1 MLEKFSLS
9 LIGGLLAGIATSL
22 CCVAPLV
29 LLSLGVGG
37 AWVSNLTALEPYR
50 PILISLAITLLIIAC
65 FQLYGKSANQSC
77 EEGKVCAKPTTQRL
91 YKSLFFSVVAVVMTA
106 IASPYLIAF
115 IYG

>member
-1 MLEKFSLS
+1 MSKKITLP
-9 LIGGLLAGIATSL
+9 LIGGFLAAIATSL

-29 LLSLGVGG
+29 LLLFGLSG

-50 PILISLAITLLIIAC
+50 PIFIVMACIMLVIAY
-65 FQLYGKSANQSC
+65 FQLYNATNEPCCDENKI
-77 EEGKVCAKPTTQRL
+77 CAKPAAQDL
-91 YKSLFFSVVAVVMTA
+91 YKNLFWGVVVVAITA